1 MFKATDIMLDLET
14 LGTSSNA
21 VIVSISAVVFDR
33 ATGETG
39 AEFEVGVNLDEQ
51 LAKGAVIDGSTV
63 MWWLTQDKEAQDE
76 LTRLEPLQVD
86 ESLDLYKAFVRQ
98 AGVDDVWGNGA
109 TFDNVIL
116 SNLFKRHERGYPTPF
131 WADRCVRTFVDLSNI
146 DTRKI
151 PFVGVK
157 HRGIDDCKHQIRYMG
172 LGFGYARPDTTETNK

>member
-1 MFKATDIMLDLET
+1 MLDLET
-14 LGTSSNA
+14 LGTGSNA
-21 VIVSISAVVFDR
+21 VIVSISAVVFNR

-51 LAKGAVIDGSTV
+51 IAKGATIDGSTV
-63 MWWLTQDKEAQDE
+63 MWWLSQDKEAQNE
-76 LTRLEPLQVD
+76 LTRLMPLRVD
-86 ESLDLYKAFVRQ
+86 EALDRYDAFVLQ
-98 AGVDDVWGNGA
+98 SGITNVWGNGA

-116 SNLFKRHERGYPTPF
+116 SNLFKRHDKKYPTPF

-146 DTRKI
+146 DKSQI
-151 PFVGVK
+151 PFEGIP